1 MSSKIKQVM
10 MKEFKR
16 FFSDK
21 RIVFTTIIMPGL
33 MIYIMYSIMGQ
44 GLAKNFGTSE
54 EYVAKV
60 YVQGLPETFKEL
72 EQDDTLEFLDEKPL
86 DEMKQDVQNKN
97 ADALVIFP
105 DNFEQDVVAF
115 DNQSATDAAPN
126 VKIYYNSSETHSY
139 NVYDKFATILDG
151 YENMLANKFDVNA
164 GEETYDLVTSQDS
177 TGKTFSM
184 LLPMLMMIFL
194 FSGCLAVAPESIA
207 GEKERGT
214 MATMLVTPTKRSDL
228 AIGKIISLSI
238 IALLSGASSFLGT
251 ILSIPKLMEMDSSE
265 ISAAVY
271 STNDYIMLLFVILS
285 TVLVLV
291 SLISVISAF
300 AKSVKEATAYVTPL
314 MLVVCLIGV
323 TSTIAGGGS
332 TPSYMYFIP
341 CYNTV
346 QCMSGIFGFDYS
358 AINVLITSLS
368 NIVFAGVLVFIL
380 TKMFDS
386 EKMMY

>member
-33 MIYIMYSIMGQ
+33 MIYIMYSVMGQ
-44 GLAKNFGTSE
+44 GIAKNFGESE

-60 YVQGLPETFKEL
+60 YVQGLPDSFKEL
-72 EQDDTLEFLDEKPL
+72 EQDDTMEFLDEKTL
-86 DEMKQDVQNKN
+86 EEMKQDVQDKN

-105 DNFEQDVVAF
+105 DNFEEDVAAF
-115 DNQSATDAAPN
+115 DNQSATESAPN
-126 VKIYYNSSETHSY
+126 VKIYYNSSETNSF
-139 NVYDKFATILDG
+139 NVYSKFTTILDN
-151 YENMLANKFDVNA
+151 YENMLANKFDVNG

-251 ILSIPKLMEMDSSE
+251 ILSIPKLMKMDPSE

-271 STNDYIMLLFVILS
+271 STSDYIMLLFVILS
-285 TVLVLV
+285 TVLVLI

-314 MLVVCLIGV
+314 MLVICLVGV
-323 TSTIAGGGS
+323 TSTITGGGS
-332 TPSYMYFIP
+332 TPFYMYLIP

-358 AINVLITSLS
+358 GMNVLITSLS
-368 NIVFAGVLVFIL
+368 NIVVAGVLVFIL
-380 TKMFDS
+380 TKMFNS